1 MLQPV
6 VMRRSVNVSGFT
18 VLLAVL
24 VGSSLLGVLGAL
36 LAIPV
41 AGSVQIGLREV
52 LEARRQRVA
61 RCPRATTPSS
71 PGRVQILRAEP
82 RPRGLERPLSGA

>member
-1 MLQPV
+1 MAGVQIGYQQVENNVLQPV

-52 LEARRQRVA
+52 LESRRRRVGSL
-61 RCPRATTPSS
+61 PDP
-71 PGRVQILRAEP
+71 EP
-82 RPRGLERPLSGA
+82 EPPPAPA

>member
-1 MLQPV
+1 MLAVQLGYQQVENNVLQPL

-24 VGSSLLGVLGAL
+24 IGSSLLGVLGAL

-41 AGSVQIGLREV
+41 AGSVQIALREV
-52 LEARRQRVA
+52 LESRRAQVGSLPA
-61 RCPRATTPSS
+61 PEPEPPPAPS
-71 PGRVQILRAEP
+71 
-82 RPRGLERPLSGA
+82 

>member
-1 MLQPV
+1 
-6 VMRRSVNVSGFT
+6 MRRSVNVSGLT

-24 VGSSLLGVLGAL
+24 VGSSLLGILGAL
-36 LAIPV
+36 LAVPV

-61 RCPRATTPSS
+61 TLPAGDDAVEPGPS
-71 PGRVQILRAEP
+71 
-82 RPRGLERPLSGA
+82 

>member
-1 MLQPV
+1 MLQPLV
-6 VMRRSVNVSGFT
+6 QRRSVNVSGFT

-41 AGSVQIGLREV
+41 AGSMQIGLREV
-52 LEARRQRVA
+52 IEARRAQVGSLPA
-61 RCPRATTPSS
+61 PEPEPE
-71 PGRVQILRAEP
+71 PGA
-82 RPRGLERPLSGA
+82 G